1 MTGPGVAEGADR
13 SADATFV
20 GEALTQLFDDA
31 EDARLLLNPRGVII
45 SVNAACEA
53 MFGYDR
59 SALVGQTGHALAP
72 EDVGELSSR
81 LDMLLGATE
90 GPRVVRFNIRARHDD
105 GHSLAVRVIARVID
119 VNHDARLLSLVLVP
133 RTEDGADRH
142 FRSLLEAAPDG
153 KVLVDADGRIV
164 MTNSRISELFGYADG
179 ELIHQRIEAL
189 VPEALRDTH
198 VAVRGRFAGQARR
211 HTMGLGTRVEGR
223 RKDGSTFPVLVVLS
237 SLVTDEGLLVSAT
250 VRDTTEQDDLRRE
263 TSQMKDQFLATVSHE
278 LRTPLTS
285 VVAGLEMLIDELD
298 ELDDAAQRSLLQ
310 QLAGKVMRGA
320 RRQMSLVEDLLA
332 ITTLDAGGAG
342 RRPALTD
349 LRVVAESAVDAHL
362 AEARTAGVTLT
373 TSHATEP
380 VLVNVDANWLGRA
393 VDCLLSNAIKF
404 TPHGGRVDLHVGTHD
419 GQGFLEVRD
428 TGPGI
433 PAGLEEKVFE
443 RLYRAP
449 QAVAA
454 ETPGAGLGLAIA
466 RSIVE
471 SAGGQLTVVP
481 EPVGA
486 HLRLTLPR
494 PGGA

>member
-1 MTGPGVAEGADR
+1 MTGPEVAEGSDR
-13 SADATFV
+13 SAEATFV
-20 GEALTQLFDDA
+20 GRALTQLFDDA
-31 EDARLLLNPRGVII
+31 EDARLLLDTRGVII

-53 MFGYDR
+53 MFGHDR

-72 EDVGELSSR
+72 EDADELSHR
-81 LDMLLGATE
+81 LETLLMATE
-90 GPRVVRFNIRARHDD
+90 GPRVARFNVRARHDD
-105 GHSLAVRVIARVID
+105 GHSLAVRVMARVID
-119 VNHDARLLSLVLVP
+119 VHQDARLLSLVVVP
-133 RTEDGADRH
+133 RTDDGASRQ

-179 ELIHQRIEAL
+179 ELIHQPIEVL
-189 VPEALRDTH
+189 VPEARRETH

-211 HTMGLGTRVEGR
+211 HTMGLGTRVEGL
-223 RKDGSTFPVLVVLS
+223 RKDGTTFPVLVVLS

-250 VRDTTEQDDLRRE
+250 VRDTTEQDNLRRE
-263 TSQMKDQFLATVSHE
+263 TGQMKDQFLATVSHE

-298 ELDDAAQRSLLQ
+298 EIEDAAQRALLQ
-310 QLAGKVMRGA
+310 QLAAKVMRGA

-342 RRPALTD
+342 RRPTLTD
-349 LRVVAESAVDAHL
+349 LRVVAESAVGVHL
-362 AEARTAGVTLT
+362 AQAHTAGVTLST
-373 TSHATEP
+373 ARQSEP

-404 TPHGGRVDLHVGTHD
+404 TPNGGRVDLLVGTHD
-419 GQGFLEVRD
+419 GQGLLEVRD

-471 SAGGQLTVVP
+471 SAGGQLAVVP
-481 EPVGA
+481 ESGGA